1 MGRLKKFVLILK
13 HSLPPEFQIVP
24 ADEQLVE
31 RFLAKLVKGAVQF
44 RYFQKRPVSIIQNH
58 LATAITLDPTGSPI
72 AYGHLEKEGG
82 KLWLGLAIADDQ
94 VNKGLGKSMLNF
106 LVSNAATKGES
117 AVRLAVDKDNFIA
130 QGLYQSAGFTK
141 IGDYPTYYVFELT
154 LA

>member
-1 MGRLKKFVLILK
+1 
-13 HSLPPEFQIVP
+13 LPPEFQIVP

-31 RFLAKLVKGAVQF
+31 RFLAKLVKGATQF

-58 LATAITLDPTGSPI
+58 LTTAITLDPVGGPV

-82 KLWLGLAIADDQ
+82 KLWLGLAVADDQ

-106 LVSNAATKGES
+106 LVNNAADKGE
-117 AVRLAVDKDNFIA
+117 RTINLAVDKDNFTA
-130 QGLYQSAGFTK
+130 QGLYQSAGFEK
-141 IGDYPTYYVFELT
+141 ICDYPTYYLFELT